1 MRLLSS
7 HSEESLVLGTGH
19 TAGSPTAT
27 QPAGPRLCEMKTV
40 GKSSPVLYG
49 MNRKGV
55 RLLPGA
61 LQVTDAQSILNK
73 QGVAADLASK
83 LNILMNIEDCYTHT
97 LIHTSHQSLYHLRT
111 DLDPHLPPKPLSPNT
126 DLVPHLPRKPLSP
139 FCLYC
144 FHTSLY
150 LSWWF
155 PLVTISCIYWVPT
168 TWESMLSTIHLSF
181 SLK

>member
-7 HSEESLVLGTGH
+7 HSEESNAWHRTYSRESHCCTTSRTTPVWNEDCRETLTCALWGEPTMGQTSAWCSEGH
-19 TAGSPTAT
+19 WCAINP
-27 QPAGPRLCEMKTV
+27 E
-40 GKSSPVLYG
+40 
-49 MNRKGV
+49 
-55 RLLPGA
+55 
-61 LQVTDAQSILNK
+61 

-83 LNILMNIEDCYTHT
+83 LNILMNTEDCYTHT

-111 DLDPHLPPKPLSPNT
+111 DLEPHLPP
-126 DLVPHLPRKPLSP
+126 KPLSP

-155 PLVTISCIYWVPT
+155 PLVTIFSIYWVLT
-168 TWESMLSTIHLSF
+168 TWESMLSTVHLSL